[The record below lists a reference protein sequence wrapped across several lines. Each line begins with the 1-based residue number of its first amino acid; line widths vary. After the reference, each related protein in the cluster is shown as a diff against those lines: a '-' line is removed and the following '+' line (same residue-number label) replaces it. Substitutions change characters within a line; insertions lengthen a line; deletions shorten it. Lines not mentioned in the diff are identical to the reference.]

1 MPTDTNVHKK
11 NKKKNFVVLA
21 IIVFFIA
28 LIWAMTMVKI
38 AKAETM
44 DERST
49 GTIGLFSKEKT
60 DPKYPFGDSPTVF
73 TPQVAEQ
80 AEEEPKLEADADIAP
95 AVQQQPEAIS
105 MDEFRDR
112 IRNKGA
118 SAPVPTTIAVAPAS
132 ANSTAPLTL
141 NAPDVPSMPAA
152 PVAPVRAQVPQMA
165 YGARPG
171 EAPKASAMAAPSF
184 ASSNDP
190 YLPEGQYPSFI
201 IDARNVK
208 TAPQPQ
214 PVVPIQNYQTAPMP
228 LAVPVQSEMI
238 TTTTTKVTTFE
249 DNVINT
255 RKDYGKRRN
264 APARY
269 AGTEIMTEET
279 TDVFAAPKAPVINAR
294 QPAAF
299 SRRSQTSVISR
310 PE

>member
-49 GTIGLFSKEKT
+49 GTIGLFSKEKA

-80 AEEEPKLEADADIAP
+80 PVEDPKLEADADIAP
-95 AVQQQPEAIS
+95 ATEQQPKTIS

-112 IRNKGA
+112 VRNKEA
-118 SAPVPTTIAVAPAS
+118 SAPVPATVTAAPAS
-132 ANSTAPLTL
+132 ANSTAPLNL
-141 NAPDVPSMPAA
+141 NALDVPSMPAA
-152 PVAPVRAQVPQMA
+152 PVAPVRAQAPQMA

-208 TAPQPQ
+208 KAPQSQ
-214 PVVPIQNYQTAPMP
+214 PIAPIQSYQTAPMP
-228 LAVPVQSEMI
+228 LAVPVQSETI

-249 DNVINT
+249 DNAINA

-279 TDVFAAPKAPVINAR
+279 TDVFAAPKAPVVNAR
-294 QPAAF
+294 LPAAF

>member
-38 AKAETM
+38 AKAETI

-60 DPKYPFGDSPTVF
+60 DPKHPFGDSPTVF
-73 TPQVAEQ
+73 TPQVAKQ
-80 AEEEPKLEADADIAP
+80 PVEEATPQVNADEAPVA
-95 AVQQQPEAIS
+95 QQQPKTIS

-112 IRNKGA
+112 VRNKEA
-118 SAPVPTTIAVAPAS
+118 SAPVPTAVTTSS

-141 NAPDVPSMPAA
+141 TTPDIPSMPAA
-152 PVAPVRAQVPQMA
+152 PVAPVRTQAPQMA

-214 PVVPIQNYQTAPMP
+214 PVAPVQSYQPAPMP
-228 LAVPVQSEMI
+228 LAVPVQSE
-238 TTTTTKVTTFE
+238 TLTATTTKVTTFE
-249 DNVINT
+249 DNAVNT

-279 TDVFAAPKAPVINAR
+279 TDMFAAPKAPVVNAR